1 MNIYLTADVEIWCDG
16 WEDIDSKFDKAFKR
30 YIYGDTKKGQYGLPY
45 QLEILRKHS
54 LNCTFFVEPL
64 FSFRFGIEPL
74 KEIVS
79 LIQDAGQSVQLH
91 LHTEWLDE
99 AKEPLFPDI
108 KEKRQHIKY
117 FNFEQQS
124 KIIALGIERLKQ
136 AGVLEISAFRA
147 GSFAFDENTLAALK
161 VNNIFIDCSYN
172 ATQFGLESG
181 TDSGV
186 LKYFPFSVNGV
197 MEYPMSVFD
206 DQIFGLRHAQLTACS
221 FSEIKNM
228 ITRADELGYD
238 AFVYLFHNF
247 EILNRKGNAPDP
259 IVASRFE
266 KLCEFLN
273 QNLSTLPTKIFN
285 IKSISL
291 VTEQIQNDKHLTQP
305 VLASNRFRTAN
316 RIIQQ
321 IYRKRFG

>member
-16 WEDIDSKFDKAFKR
+16 WENIDSKFDQAFKR
-30 YIYGDTKKGQYGLPY
+30 YVYGNTKKGQYGLPY
-45 QLEILRKHS
+45 QLGILKKNN

-99 AKEPLFPDI
+99 AKDPLFPDI

-124 KIIALGIERLKQ
+124 KIIALGIDRLKQ
-136 AGVLEISAFRA
+136 AGVLDISAFRA
-147 GSFAFDENTLAALK
+147 GSFAHDENTLAALK
-161 VNNIFIDCSYN
+161 VNDIHIDCSYN
-172 ATQFGLESG
+172 ATQFGPASG

-186 LKYFPFSVNGV
+186 LRYFPFSVNGV

-221 FSEIKNM
+221 FSEIKHM
-228 ITRADELGYD
+228 IKRADLLEYD

-259 IVASRFE
+259 VVASRFE
-266 KLCEFLN
+266 KLCEYLN
-273 QNLSTLPTKIFN
+273 KNSSALPTKIFTS
-285 IKSISL
+285 KSSTI
-291 VTEQIQNDKHLTQP
+291 VKDDIQKDQHLTRP
-305 VLASNRFRTAN
+305 MLVSPRYRTAS
-316 RIIQQ
+316 RIIEQ

>member
-16 WEDIDSKFDKAFKR
+16 WEDIDSKFDQAFTR

-74 KEIVS
+74 QEIVS

-99 AKEPLFPDI
+99 AKEPLFPNI

-117 FNFEQQS
+117 FNFKQQS
-124 KIIALGIERLKQ
+124 EIIALGVERLKQ

-147 GSFAFDENTLAALK
+147 GSFAYDENTIEALK
-161 VNNIFIDCSYN
+161 VNDIFIDCSYN
-172 ATQFGLESG
+172 ATQFGPDSG
-181 TDSGV
+181 TDNGV
-186 LKYFPFSVNGV
+186 LKYCPFSVNGV

-221 FSEIKNM
+221 FSEIKSM
-228 ITRADELGYD
+228 IKRADVLGYY
-238 AFVYLFHNF
+238 AFVFLFHNF
-247 EILNRKGNAPDP
+247 EILNIKGNAPDP
-259 IVASRFE
+259 VVASRFE
-266 KLCEFLN
+266 NLCEFLN
-273 QNLSTLPTKIFN
+273 KNRSALPTRIFSA
-285 IKSISL
+285 KSSTP
-291 VTEQIQNDKHLTQP
+291 VNEQVQNNKHSAQP
-305 VLASNRFRTAN
+305 MLASKRYRTVG